1 MTFNSGNDE
10 IGMLPCW
17 VHLNSNIPE
26 GIYVCVKC
34 AKMFEGWRFKEIPNY
49 CPSCGLK
56 MFGKVQG
63 RITVRGEIVARLS
76 DFKIAPVG
84 TEESE
89 A

>member
-10 IGMLPCW
+10 IGMLPCC
-17 VHLNSNIPE
+17 VHLNSNIPN
-26 GIYVCVKC
+26 GIYVCVRC
-34 AKMFEGWRFKEIPNY
+34 TRMFEGWRFRSIPNY
-49 CPSCGLK
+49 CPCCGLK

-76 DFKIAPVG
+76 DFKAAPVE